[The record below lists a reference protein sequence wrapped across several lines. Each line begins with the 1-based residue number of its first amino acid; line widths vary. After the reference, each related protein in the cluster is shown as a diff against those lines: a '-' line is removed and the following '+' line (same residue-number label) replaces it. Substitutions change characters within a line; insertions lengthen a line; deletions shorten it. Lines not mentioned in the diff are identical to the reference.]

1 MAQPVPIRTTL
12 LLSIRTANHRHG
24 FLTVRQSNAMLE
36 STYEEKGRPLDI
48 LIMAIAFTVGFVLPS
63 TASKI
68 MSEARTARGIT
79 GWLLVFLDTLA
90 AMMILTALVVLIM
103 DTNPGILVRCLVAML
118 AGIVVFKLP
127 MAIIMLNLINQRKR

>member
-1 MAQPVPIRTTL
+1 
-12 LLSIRTANHRHG
+12 
-24 FLTVRQSNAMLE
+24 MLE

-79 GWLLVFLDTLA
+79 DWLLVFLDALA
-90 AMMILTALVVLIM
+90 AMMVLTASAVLIL
-103 DTNPGILVRCLVAML
+103 DTNPGILARSLVAML
-118 AGIVVFKLP
+118 AGIVVFKLTRV
-127 MAIIMLNLINQRKR
+127 IIMLDLINHSKR

>member
-1 MAQPVPIRTTL
+1 MV
-12 LLSIRTANHRHG
+12 
-24 FLTVRQSNAMLE
+24 
-36 STYEEKGRPLDI
+36 
-48 LIMAIAFTVGFVLPS
+48 IAFAVGFVLPS

-90 AMMILTALVVLIM
+90 AMMILTALVVLIL

-118 AGIVVFKLP
+118 AGVLVFKLP
-127 MAIIMLNLINQRKR
+127 RMIISRA